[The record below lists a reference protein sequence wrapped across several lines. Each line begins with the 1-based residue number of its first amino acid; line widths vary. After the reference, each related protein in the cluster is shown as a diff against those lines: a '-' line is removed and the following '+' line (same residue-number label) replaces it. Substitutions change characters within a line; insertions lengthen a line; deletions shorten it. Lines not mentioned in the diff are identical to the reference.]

1 LQKSL
6 DFGQQNGQQTRLMR
20 RTSSPDRHLQKRA
33 DGGWRY
39 VRRVPGDALAAIRRH
54 DPVAPDFVRRSLDTH
69 DVDEARARRDAMEKA
84 DDDRWALALAGE
96 NVAASEAY
104 DRAVARA
111 RSLRIEYRPAADL
124 AREASLE
131 ELVRR
136 AMLIPG
142 NNDAATEDAA
152 LGMAGAKS
160 TSLDDAFKV
169 FTGTIRRASLAR
181 KSEWQKLK
189 WKQLKER
196 GIANFKKAVGDV
208 PIERIGR
215 EDARRF
221 YEFWLARIVPTD
233 PTMKPLSASAGN
245 KDMDTMRALFGEY
258 MAYLGREDVANPF
271 RGLRFEDRATNTR
284 PPFTEAWVR
293 ERILAPGALDGLNA
307 EARLVVLALVNT
319 GARPSEITNLDPDR
333 IVLDANIPYIDI
345 RETGERELKA
355 RSSARRIPLV
365 GVSLEA
371 MREAAGGFPRYR
383 DKDNLSS
390 AVNKYF
396 VENGLM
402 ETTKHTLYSFRH
414 GFEAR
419 LKLAEVDE
427 ELRRYLMGHA
437 IKRPKYGYSEDLQWA
452 LRAVTAVAL

>member
-1 LQKSL
+1 
-6 DFGQQNGQQTRLMR
+6 MR
-20 RTSSPDRHLQKRA
+20 RTSSPDRHLQKRP

-39 VRRVPGDALAAIRRH
+39 VRRVPGDALAAIRQH

-69 DVDEARARRDAMEKA
+69 DIDEARGRGDAMEKA
-84 DDDRWALALAGE
+84 DDDRWSLALAGE

-111 RSLRIEYRPAADL
+111 RSLKIEYRPAADL
-124 AREASLE
+124 AREASVEDLK
-131 ELVRR
+131 RR
-136 AMLIPG
+136 LAFLTGEPHDRVTG
-142 NNDAATEDAA
+142 DAV
-152 LGMAGAKS
+152 LGTAGAKS
-160 TSLDDAFKV
+160 TSIDDAFKV
-169 FTGTIRRASLAR
+169 FAETIRRASLAR

-196 GIANFKKAVGDV
+196 GIANFKKAVGDI
-208 PIERIGR
+208 PIESIGR

-233 PTMKPLSASAGN
+233 PTLKPLSASAGN

-284 PPFTEAWVR
+284 PPFTEAWIR
-293 ERILAPGALDGLNA
+293 QHILAAGALDGLNK
-307 EARLVVLALVNT
+307 EARLAVLAMVNT
-319 GARPSEITNLDPDR
+319 GARPSEIINLDADR
-333 IVLDANIPYIDI
+333 IMLDANIPYIDI
-345 RETGERELKA
+345 RETGDRELKA

-365 GVSLEA
+365 GISLEA

-383 DKDNLSS
+383 DRDNLSS

-396 VENGLM
+396 VENGLL
-402 ETTKHTLYSFRH
+402 ETPKHTLYSFRH